1 MIIDTCKPLLILD
14 LDETLIF
21 ATSKPLPIQCDFTVG
36 PYHVYKRPFVDHFL
50 STVQL
55 VFDLAIWS
63 SASADY
69 VSAIVG
75 STIPTD
81 IRLAFQWSQSRCIQ
95 RYRPELQ
102 ETYWVKDLKK
112 VQRLGYDLRRVL
124 VVDDSP
130 EKVERNYG
138 NAIYV
143 KPFEGGS
150 TDQELQRLGT
160 YLIGL
165 ANRPNFRTVE
175 KRNWRAE

>member
-1 MIIDTCKPLLILD
+1 MSIDPGKPLLILD

-21 ATSKPLPIQCDFTVG
+21 ATSKPLPSQCDFTVG

-50 STVQL
+50 STVQP

-69 VSAIVG
+69 VATIVD
-75 STIPTD
+75 SIVPTD
-81 IRLAFQWSQSRCIQ
+81 IRLAFQWSRSRCTQ
-95 RYRPELQ
+95 RYQPELQ
-102 ETYWVKDLKK
+102 ESYWVKDLKK

-124 VVDDSP
+124 VVDDSS

-143 KPFEGGS
+143 KPFEGDS
-150 TDQELQRLGT
+150 TDQELRRLGT
-160 YLIGL
+160 YLVGL
-165 ANRPNFRTVE
+165 ANRTNFRTVE